1 MPKYGKLF
9 PIALILGLLLI
20 GGVLT
25 VSAAEL
31 LHVPPAPNS
40 PIQRYGERDKLC
52 SVWTDGCV
60 TCTREARSNIGI
72 ACQPNK
78 ISCTQSL
85 RPN

>member
-31 LHVPPAPNS
+31 LHVPPAS
-40 PIQRYGERDKLC
+40 E
-52 SVWTDGCV
+52 
-60 TCTREARSNIGI
+60 
-72 ACQPNK
+72 
-78 ISCTQSL
+78 
-85 RPN
+85 